1 MKLLMKTKLHE
12 KGNSSNDLKKKKN
25 TGPTGAQTLISQAK
39 VFFCFLN
46 IPKLLFKC
54 SSSLSCKVL

>member
-12 KGNSSNDLKKKKN
+12 KGNSSNDLKNNKN

-39 VFFCFLN
+39 VFFVF
-46 IPKLLFKC
+46 
-54 SSSLSCKVL
+54 